1 MTKYIDLTKPKEITM
16 KIGNDV
22 IVIPELSYAEYNQ
35 VYDYE
40 HNEKTTRKD
49 EAKMTLWLL
58 NRNTSG
64 KVFTEEDLDKL
75 PMSAVSLIYRA
86 CILMT
91 QKVLNDPN

>member
-49 EAKMTLWLL
+49 EAI
-58 NRNTSG
+58 
-64 KVFTEEDLDKL
+64 
-75 PMSAVSLIYRA
+75 A
-86 CILMT
+86 ILQAKCL
-91 QKVLNDPN
+91 QKKT

>member
-64 KVFTEEDLDKL
+64 KVFTEEDLGKL